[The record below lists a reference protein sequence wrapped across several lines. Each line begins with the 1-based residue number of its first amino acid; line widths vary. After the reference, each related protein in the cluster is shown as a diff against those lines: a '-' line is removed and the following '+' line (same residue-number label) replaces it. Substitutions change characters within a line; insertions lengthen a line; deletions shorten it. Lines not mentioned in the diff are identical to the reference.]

1 MTPGILIL
9 ETGTDQEF
17 LDCLTKLDMR
27 PCYYCGHILLE
38 GERKSTTIAGPGG
51 LQAGYRCCDAYAC
64 SARLRPIIDGMVE
77 AARERKRRAENA

>member
-1 MTPGILIL
+1 MTPSIL

-17 LDCLTKLDMR
+17 MDCLTKLDVQ

-38 GERKSTTIAGPGG
+38 GDRKDMTAMTVSGESAW
-51 LQAGYRCCDAYAC
+51 AYRCCDAYAC
-64 SARLRPIIDGMVE
+64 SVRLRVIIDAMTE

>member
-1 MTPGILIL
+1 MTPIIL

-17 LDCLTKLDMR
+17 LDCLTKLDVR

-38 GERKSTTIAGPGG
+38 GYRKTMTISVGKEDFRRV
-51 LQAGYRCCDAYAC
+51 YRCCDAYAC
-64 SARLRPIIDGMVE
+64 SVRLRPIIDGMVE